1 MGRPAV
7 VVSIDTEEEGLWS
20 NVYRPVG
27 NSCRNLAWLPR
38 LHQVCTRL
46 GVKPT
51 YLVDYPV
58 ATDRAARSIL
68 KDLAAGGAAEIG
80 AHLHP
85 WCTPPLELGARGRV
99 TYAHQLPA
107 AVQEAKLETLCA
119 AIASGFGV
127 RPTSYRAGRWGFDA
141 STVPVL
147 ERLGFTVDT
156 SVRPLWW
163 DRAAGAPSFRRARV
177 SPYRLDRADA
187 SRAGA
192 SSVVEVPVS
201 SAFVGPLPALL
212 ARATAFVPAAAPGM
226 LYALELAGLRSL
238 LPEQQTLAQ
247 MCTLVDTLVARGVP
261 VLNVMFHSPTAMPG
275 ATPFVRDRA
284 QLERFVARV
293 EGLLEHA
300 RARHDALPLGLS
312 DVPAYVGL
320 AVTPPSPAAR
330 ATM

>member
-1 MGRPAV
+1 LNDL
-7 VVSIDTEEEGLWS
+7 S
-20 NVYRPVG
+20 
-27 NSCRNLAWLPR
+27 
-38 LHQVCTRL
+38 
-46 GVKPT
+46 
-51 YLVDYPV
+51 
-58 ATDRAARSIL
+58 AA
-68 KDLAAGGAAEIG
+68 GAAEIG

-99 TYAHQLPA
+99 TYAHQLPP
-107 AVQEAKLETLCA
+107 AVQQAKLETLCA
-119 AIASGFGV
+119 KIASDFGV

-163 DRAAGAPSFRRARV
+163 DRGADAPSFRRAPVR
-177 SPYRLDRADA
+177 PYRLDRGDA
-187 SRAGA
+187 SRAGE

-212 ARATAFVPAAAPGM
+212 ARATAVVPAAPGM
-226 LYALELAGLRSL
+226 RYALERAGLRSL
-238 LPEQQTLAQ
+238 LPEQQTLAE
-247 MCTLVDTLVARGVP
+247 MCTLVDVLVARGVP
-261 VLNVMFHSPTAMPG
+261 VLNLMFHSTTAMPG

-312 DVPAYVGL
+312 EVPAYVGL
-320 AVTPPSPAAR
+320 AVAGPSRAQR

>member
-1 MGRPAV
+1 MGRPAL

-27 NSCRNLAWLPR
+27 NSCRNVTWLPR
-38 LHQVCTRL
+38 LHQLFTRL

-51 YLVDYPV
+51 YLIDYPV

-68 KDLAAGGAAEIG
+68 NDLSAASAAEIG

-85 WCTPPLELGARGRV
+85 WCTPPLERGARGRV

-107 AVQEAKLETLCA
+107 AVQQAKLETLCA

-163 DRAAGAPSFRRARV
+163 DRATGAPSFRRAPV
-177 SPYRLDRADA
+177 GPYRLDRGDA
-187 SRAGA
+187 SRAGD

-201 SAFVGPLPALL
+201 SAFVGPLPALMT
-212 ARATAFVPAAAPGM
+212 RAAAFVPAAPGM
-226 LYALELAGLRSL
+226 LYALELVGLRSL
-238 LPEQQTLAQ
+238 LPEQQTLAE
-247 MCTLVDTLVARGVP
+247 MCTLVDALVARGVP
-261 VLNVMFHSPTAMPG
+261 VLNVMFHSPSAMPG

-300 RARHDALPLGLS
+300 RTRHDALPLGLS
-312 DVPAYVGL
+312 EVPAYVGL
-320 AVTPPSPAAR
+320 AVTAPSRAQC